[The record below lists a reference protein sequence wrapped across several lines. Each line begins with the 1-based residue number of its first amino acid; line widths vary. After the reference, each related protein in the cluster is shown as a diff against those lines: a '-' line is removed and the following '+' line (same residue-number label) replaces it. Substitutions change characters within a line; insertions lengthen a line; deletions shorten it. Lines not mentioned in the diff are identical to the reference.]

1 MQVIALKKYS
11 HGYSGFLETDD
22 SYVFFQLSGQEYKFI
37 QRYPKKDYAS
47 YEHFI
52 DVIRKFTRASFF
64 FRHPVQ
70 ILELS
75 KEELDRIYDESER
88 L

>member
-1 MQVIALKKYS
+1 MQVIALTKYS

-22 SYVFFQLSGQEYKFI
+22 SYVFFQVSNKNYKLI
-37 QRYPKKDYAS
+37 QTYPKKDYTS

-64 FRHPVQ
+64 FRHPAQ

-75 KEELDRIYDESER
+75 KEELDRIYDESEQ